1 MALFDRSDR
10 DQPAAPRASRP
21 EPAPAAPAAASPA
34 QPETPRYPSSGAP
47 RTSESAL
54 IGPGLRV
61 EGEVHG
67 EEDLILDGEVKGALS
82 LGAHQLLIGEAGRAE
97 ADVVARKVVVFGEL
111 VGNIEASESIEL
123 GHTARVQGNLKA
135 PRLRIDEGAVLNGR
149 LEMGGRSRGADH
161 GAKAAPAKEK
171 SAPATPASAP
181 EAAAPG
187 A

>member
-10 DQPAAPRASRP
+10 DQPPAAQPQRR
-21 EPAPAAPAAASPA
+21 EPAPAAPAAAAPA
-34 QPETPRYPSSGAP
+34 LPETPRYPSSGAP

-67 EEDLILDGEVKGALS
+67 EEDLILDGGVKGALS

-111 VGNIEASESIEL
+111 VGNIEATESIEL
-123 GHTARVQGNLKA
+123 GHTARVKGNLKA
-135 PRLRIDEGAVLNGR
+135 PRLRIDEGALLNGR
-149 LEMGGRSRGADH
+149 IEMGGHSQAAGRS
-161 GAKAAPAKEK
+161 AKVAPAKEK
-171 SAPATPASAP
+171 SPPA
-181 EAAAPG
+181 AAAPEVAASG